1 MVMTVVMESC
11 PVAKHDYS
19 GCCEYIVLH
28 DDVWAANIMSGAGV
42 QLVCSFT

>member
-19 GCCEYIVLH
+19 GCCESIVL
-28 DDVWAANIMSGAGV
+28 MMMFG
-42 QLVCSFT
+42 QQT